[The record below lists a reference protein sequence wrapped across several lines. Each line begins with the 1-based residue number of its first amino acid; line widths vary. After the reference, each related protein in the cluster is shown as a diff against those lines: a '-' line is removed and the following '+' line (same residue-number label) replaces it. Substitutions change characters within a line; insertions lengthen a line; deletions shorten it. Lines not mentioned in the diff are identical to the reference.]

1 VTKVLHQ
8 GRRERNGVTG
18 VLARLPETSRKPRRP
33 SFALGLGLAL
43 WFLTATGIALA
54 SSPDPQCPQ
63 TTSALYSRIRSVG
76 LDHQRVYRIREASID
91 RPNLHL
97 DFEDGTLAFTEDIC
111 GRITGAF
118 FEGEGEIRLRPPN
131 RTERGSLALFTGM
144 AILEEQFT
152 SAYLRFN
159 DDTAAR
165 LQPFL
170 SPASEETE
178 FIKQW
183 DGAAR
188 DLAEFDALRLLLDFS
203 HFLPAPVLTTSGGK
217 ESAQEFLPL
226 LHAHLLGKKLGA
238 YEVFLDA
245 AGAESLWAGQPRM
258 KDGVLFFDIWTSF
271 APGIAGVAPPNRRAN
286 DVSITAFQIRAS
298 VQPPTTLRATTEVS
312 LRIQNGGERTVLFEL
327 SRHLKVDAVELD
339 EAGVG
344 TLDFVQ
350 NPAIEGTQLQ
360 RRGNDLIAVVFPA
373 PLGPGRNLK
382 LRFRYAGDVL
392 SEAGNGLLYVGER
405 GNWYPNFGL
414 NPAQFDME
422 FRYPAN
428 WTLVATG
435 KHIST
440 PGAEDASTNAGGEST
455 PLPREVSGGVPERV
469 GEKVAERVAE
479 KVSRWT
485 SERPIPVAGF
495 NLGKYIRADAKAGN
509 ILVEAYGTRVV
520 EKSFPRGPSH
530 VIAPFPQTQGGL
542 RSRSAGPVIVTPP
555 PPSPA
560 RNAQAVADRAAKA
573 IANFSRWFGP
583 YPYTS
588 LAFTQMPGDFS
599 QGWPGLVFLSSFAF
613 LSPREQ
619 ADLRLDPLAS
629 ALDNQVLVHET
640 AHQWW
645 GDLVLWRSY
654 RDQWIAEGLANY
666 ASLLMLE
673 QSNPAQF
680 QQVLEKYRLDLLGA
694 NKDGERL
701 RDAGPVTL
709 GQRLQSSHFP
719 GGYEAISYERGT
731 WLFHMLRCML
741 RDSVSHDSVSHESVS
756 RESIRRPASAY
767 RLRNNRP
774 GVAADPEEPFFRALR
789 KVRERYAGKNIST
802 QEFLKVFE
810 EELPRPL
817 WYEKRPKLDW
827 FLESWINGTAIPQLD
842 ARDIRI
848 SEKNG
853 VTTVTGVI
861 VQKDAPDDLVTAIPV
876 YATTAAATLIFLGE
890 VLADGAET
898 SFRLIA
904 PTEVHK
910 ILLDPMKT
918 ILTAPK

>member
-1 VTKVLHQ
+1 M
-8 GRRERNGVTG
+8 TG
-18 VLARLPETSRKPRRP
+18 VLARLLAPSKIHGNPRYP
-33 SFALGLGLAL
+33 ILALGLVL
-43 WFLTATGIALA
+43 WLLLPAAHAVA

-111 GRITGAF
+111 GRTTGAF

-131 RTERGSLALFTGM
+131 RMERGSLALFTGM

-165 LQPFL
+165 LTPFL
-170 SPASEETE
+170 SPASEDGE
-178 FIKQW
+178 FVKRW
-183 DGAAR
+183 DSTAQQ
-188 DLAEFDALRLLLDFS
+188 LAEFDALRLLLDFS
-203 HFLPAPVLTTSGGK
+203 HFLPASGLTTRGGK

-238 YEVFLDA
+238 FEVFLDA
-245 AGAESLWAGQPRM
+245 ASAESLWAGQSRI
-258 KDGVLFFDIWTSF
+258 KDGALFFDIWTSF
-271 APGIAGVAPPNRRAN
+271 APGAAPPDRPPA

-298 VQPPTTLRATTEVS
+298 VQPPTTLRATTEVNV
-312 LRIQNGGERTVLFEL
+312 RIQNGGERTLLFEL
-327 SRHLKVDAVELD
+327 SRHLKVDAVET
-339 EAGVG
+339 GVG
-344 TLDFVQ
+344 ALDFIQ

-373 PLGPGRNLK
+373 PLRPGRNMK

-422 FRYPAN
+422 FRYPAQ

-440 PGAEDASTNAGGEST
+440 PAAEDVSTNAGGGST
-455 PLPREVSGGVPERV
+455 PVSPEVSGGVPEKV
-469 GEKVAERVAE
+469 PEKVAERVAE

-509 ILVEAYGTRVV
+509 ITVEAYGTKVV
-520 EKSFPRGPSH
+520 EKSFPKAPSH
-530 VIAPFPQTQGGL
+530 VIEPFPQTQGGL

-588 LAFTQMPGDFS
+588 LALTQMPGDFS

-619 ADLRLDPLAS
+619 ADLRLDPLTTV
-629 ALDNQVLVHET
+629 LDNQVLVHET

-741 RDSVSHDSVSHESVS
+741 RDSVSHDSVSHESVFH
-756 RESIRRPASAY
+756 ESVRRPASAY

-802 QEFLKVFE
+802 REFLKVFE

-827 FLESWINGTAIPQLD
+827 FLESWINGTAIPQLE
-842 ARDIRI
+842 ARDIRV

-861 VQKDAPDDLVTAIPV
+861 VQKDAPDDLVTAIPI